1 MVVLIHHVP
10 PNLNNTHNF
19 AKHAIHLFVRAPDK
33 VVWKEQ
39 VYFIYL
45 FILTHTN
52 LLVSLS

>member
-1 MVVLIHHVP
+1 MVVLIHHVH

-39 VYFIYL
+39 VYFIHL